1 MWLVLT
7 SKSAKADALA
17 KAHKHAI
24 SILSIRKS
32 DVCLSVIR
40 FFCARC
46 CGVCEPNADVAFLK
60 PNAKVELFQGSPVVA
75 TLSGLLCE
83 CGEFR
88 ENLASRMADFR
99 CRYTKRTLSF
109 CVNETDAG
117 FVVVAIEAK
126 TLPHSNDAQGTI
138 YLLAAKIIGCSV
150 FVTL

>member
-1 MWLVLT
+1 M
-7 SKSAKADALA
+7 
-17 KAHKHAI
+17 
-24 SILSIRKS
+24 
-32 DVCLSVIR
+32 
-40 FFCARC
+40 
-46 CGVCEPNADVAFLK
+46 
-60 PNAKVELFQGSPVVA
+60 A

-99 CRYTKRTLSF
+99 CRYTKRTLTF

-126 TLPHSNDAQGTI
+126 TLPHSNDAQSTV

-150 FVTL
+150 FVTR